1 MKFTIGELAKKT
13 KLSADA
19 IRFYEKKKLIAPAQR
34 ANNNYR
40 YYDEDSLTR
49 LTFIRHCRELG
60 MSLKEIEAL
69 HLQLQHPLNNC
80 SEVKQ
85 VITNHLAHVNEKIAQ
100 LKVFK
105 EQLEQLQ
112 HSCHSDETIQCC
124 QIIQA
129 LQRSDDEQSFGHV
142 STIDLH

>member
-1 MKFTIGELAKKT
+1 M
-13 KLSADA
+13 
-19 IRFYEKKKLIAPAQR
+19 IAPAQR
-34 ANNNYR
+34 ADNNYR

-112 HSCHSDETIQCC
+112 HSCHSDETIQSC